1 MPNLTALT
9 TPAGFNDA
17 ELRRNSTTSDMST
30 LRDSAT
36 ATAIN
41 STGTFANISHG
52 IAFSTKYIYRTCLGF
67 DLSGNDDDGSSI
79 SGNTVTSANLVIR
92 SMPNLSGF
100 SSVLANTSNNIYV
113 CKSNDPGSSWDT
125 ASFGNIDGRPS
136 SGSYDG
142 QVTVYGTAN
151 EAANSSISIT
161 LNSTCISDI
170 NSKIG
175 SGGKLLI
182 ILLCE
187 DDFLFITSTGGLGT
201 PTGGT
206 GFFARFEGIRI
217 RTTNYATDTTHQPRL
232 ELTYGTAAATDNA
245 TFFGANF

>member
-67 DLSGNDDDGSSI
+67 DLSGNDDDGSSE
-79 SGNTVTSANLVIR
+79 SG
-92 SMPNLSGF
+92 SGYEWDY
-100 SSVLANTSNNIYV
+100 NIYV

-232 ELTYGTAAATDNA
+232 ELTYGAAAATDNA